1 MGIELCAWSLAYT
14 TSGASSAC
22 RPPRFCEN
30 ADVRSRAQS
39 RAVKVDVL
47 AVSSMTPVNVS
58 GSPTISR
65 SHSMTTSST
74 SVAAGLVCQLMPCT
88 PSPDETRSASTD
100 ERSLLLGK

>member
-30 ADVRSRAQS
+30 CDVRSRAHS
-39 RAVKVDVL
+39 SAVNVEVL

-58 GSPTISR
+58 GSPTIWR
-65 SHSMTTSST
+65 SQSITTSST
-74 SVAAGLVCQLMPCT
+74 SVAAGLVSQLMPCT
-88 PSPDETRSASTD
+88 PSPDPTRSASTD

>member
-1 MGIELCAWSLAYT
+1 MGTELCAWSLAYT

-30 ADVRSRAQS
+30 AEVRSRAHS
-39 RAVKVDVL
+39 SAVKVDVL
-47 AVSSMTPVNVS
+47 AVSSITPVKVS